1 MRFAVPSSLFGALQ
15 AWAKGAQVCLPYGSL
30 APYEAVKL
38 YGGVYDENTG
48 GERMLLSVSMSAAAP
63 LFERKVEVSS

>member
-1 MRFAVPSSLFGALQ
+1 M
-15 AWAKGAQVCLPYGSL
+15 CLPYGSL